1 MNKTEALLTITQII
15 SQNSLFNVSFRIED
29 LPSLIYKNLIN
40 DEILELDK
48 NDIEM
53 AAFAVL
59 IDILFAE
66 TDEKC
71 YTLTNNQIETKT
83 FIPIN
88 SIDSESECKLPSLP
102 NFFDNEEVL
111 LKLYKFLEY
120 KKILTKHIK
129 KVLSKY
135 VLFDFPLDLSDFQIY
150 AINKNDDII
159 KINKFKDQFNIIKTN
174 KLDELFDSLIILIT
188 P

>member
-53 AAFAVL
+53 AAFAIL

-71 YTLTNNQIETKT
+71 YTLTNNKNET
-83 FIPIN
+83 
-88 SIDSESECKLPSLP
+88 
-102 NFFDNEEVL
+102 
-111 LKLYKFLEY
+111 
-120 KKILTKHIK
+120 
-129 KVLSKY
+129 
-135 VLFDFPLDLSDFQIY
+135 
-150 AINKNDDII
+150 
-159 KINKFKDQFNIIKTN
+159 
-174 KLDELFDSLIILIT
+174 
-188 P
+188 